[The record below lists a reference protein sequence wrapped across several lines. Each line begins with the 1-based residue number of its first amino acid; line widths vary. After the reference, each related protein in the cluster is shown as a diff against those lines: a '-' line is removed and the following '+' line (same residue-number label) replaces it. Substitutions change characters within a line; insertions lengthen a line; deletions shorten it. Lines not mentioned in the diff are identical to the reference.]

1 MTGFAFPRGS
11 RLLNA
16 GDYRTVFNGAKVKVS
31 DKQLLILA
39 CPNQLSRPRVG
50 LVIAKKHIRLANQR
64 NRVKRLIRESFRL
77 LQHELPNLDIVVL
90 ARPGL
95 GSLDNPALQQLLRTS
110 WKRLNKYHA
119 RHLESSAGSA

>member
-1 MTGFAFPRGS
+1 MTDFAFLRGS

-31 DKQLLILA
+31 DKHLLILA

-50 LVIAKKHIRLANQR
+50 LVIAKKHVRLANQR
-64 NRVKRLIRESFRL
+64 NRIKRLIRESFRL
-77 LQHELPNLDIVVL
+77 QQHELPDLDIVVL

-95 GSLDNPALQQLLRTS
+95 GTLDNPALQQLLRDS
-110 WKRLNKYHA
+110 WKRLKKYHA
-119 RHLESSAGSA
+119 RHLATLSESA

>member
-1 MTGFAFPRGS
+1 MTDFAFPRCS

-31 DKQLLILA
+31 DKHLLILA
-39 CPNQLSRPRVG
+39 CPNPLSRPRLG
-50 LVIAKKHIRLANQR
+50 LVIAKKHVRLASQR

-77 LQHELPNLDIVVL
+77 NQHDLPGLDIVVL

-95 GSLDNPALQQLLRTS
+95 GGLDNPALQQLLNRS
-110 WKRLNKYHA
+110 WQRLRKYHA
-119 RHLESSAGSA
+119 RYQDSHR

>member
-1 MTGFAFPRGS
+1 MTDFAFPRGS

-16 GDYRTVFNGAKVKVS
+16 GDFRTVFNGAKVKVS
-31 DKQLLILA
+31 DKHLLILA

-50 LVIAKKHIRLANQR
+50 LVIAKKHVRLASQR

-77 LQHELPNLDIVVL
+77 LQHDLPDLDIVVL

-95 GSLDNPALQQLLRTS
+95 GNLDNPALAQLLQQS
-110 WKRLNKYHA
+110 WKRLRKYHA
-119 RHLESSAGSA
+119 RNRKTAS